1 MICIAVK
8 YQGPTNTRGTRYTA
22 TMANWQGEK
31 LRATVG
37 YDYAKNTDDNQLAAV
52 FAVLDKSRKAW
63 GDTHA
68 WRRMMEQE
76 GMRWRVKCAGEH
88 PTTGEMIFGAALVD
102 AEGLE
107 A

>member
-37 YDYAKNTDDNQLAAV
+37 YDYAKNADDNQLAAV

-102 AEGLE
+102 GNGLE

>member
-1 MICIAVK
+1 
-8 YQGPTNTRGTRYTA
+8 
-22 TMANWQGEK
+22 MANWNGDK

-37 YDYAKNTDDNQLAAV
+37 YDYAKN
-52 FAVLDKSRKAW
+52 VLDKSRKAW